1 MIKLVFTVAFL
12 TTQIA
17 FSQSMFRGAPDHTSA
32 YTSKPILFT
41 DEAWRFNAK
50 APIRSTAAASASTVY
65 FGSSDGKLYA
75 LDKVTGKTKWV
86 FNSGFAIESSPKRVW
101 QLHG

>member
-1 MIKLVFTVAFL
+1 
-12 TTQIA
+12 
-17 FSQSMFRGAPDHTSA
+17 MFRGAPDHTSA

-75 LDKVTGKTKWV
+75 LDKLYFIPFPNPPFQFIWY
-86 FNSGFAIESSPKRVW
+86 
-101 QLHG
+101 LHATLFQGQ